1 MRRPPWS
8 SNAFGTISVATEGFL
23 LIDKPGGWTSH
34 DVVAKTRGLARTRKI
49 GHAGTLDPMATG
61 LLVLG
66 VGRATRLL
74 RFVQHREKEYVARAQ
89 LGVATD
95 TLDADGAEVE
105 RAPLSVGQEDV
116 ASVMESF
123 VGQIEQIPPMV
134 SAIKIDGQKLY
145 ELARRGEEVERPA
158 RTVHIHE
165 LELTGFEPGEFPV
178 AEFRV
183 VCSSGTYIRTLA
195 DDIGRALGGRAHL
208 TGLRRTRIGSL
219 NVEDAAPLDALIDD
233 PAKLPGRVLSLSDG
247 LVDLAQITV
256 DEELAGRVGHGSV
269 LSLDE
274 LPITGPTAVIDQ
286 GGGLLAVYDRHGSGV
301 KPEVVVA

>member
-8 SNAFGTISVATEGFL
+8 SNASGSISVTTEGFL

-95 TLDADGAEVE
+95 TLDADGTEIS
-105 RAPLSVGQEDV
+105 RAPLAAGRVDV
-116 ASVMESF
+116 ASAMEGF

-145 ELARRGEEVERPA
+145 ELARRGEEVDRPA

-178 AEFRV
+178 VEFRV
-183 VCSSGTYIRTLA
+183 VCSTGTYVRTLA

-208 TGLRRTRIGSL
+208 TGLRRTRIGAL
-219 NVEDAAPLDALIDD
+219 KVEDAAPLDDLIED
-233 PAKLPGRVLSLSDG
+233 PAKLPGRVLSFSDG
-247 LVDLAQITV
+247 LADLEHVTV
-256 DEELAGRVGHGSV
+256 DDELAGRVGHGSV

-274 LPITGPTAVIDQ
+274 LPITGPTAVVDQ
-286 GGGLLAVYDRHGSGV
+286 RGSLLAVYDRHGSGV

>member
-1 MRRPPWS
+1 V
-8 SNAFGTISVATEGFL
+8 TTDGFL

-34 DVVAKTRGLARTRKI
+34 DVVAKMRGLARTRKI

-66 VGRATRLL
+66 LGRATRLL
-74 RFVQHREKEYVARAQ
+74 RFVQQLPKEYVARAL

-95 TLDADGAEVE
+95 TLDADGTEVARTPLAISRAE
-105 RAPLSVGQEDV
+105 LSD
-116 ASVMESF
+116 AMKAF
-123 VGQIEQIPPMV
+123 VGDIEQIPPMV
-134 SAIKIDGQKLY
+134 SAVKIDGQKLY

-158 RTVHIHE
+158 RSVQIHE
-165 LELTGFEPGEFPV
+165 LELTAFEPGDFPV

-183 VCSSGTYIRTLA
+183 VCSSGTYVRTLA

-208 TGLRRTRIGSL
+208 TGLQRTRIGSHQ
-219 NVEDAAPLDALIDD
+219 VRDAVPLDALIENPDQ
-233 PAKLPGRVLSLSDG
+233 LPSRMLSLSDG
-247 LVDLAQITV
+247 LADVVHHTV
-256 DEELAGRVGHGSV
+256 GDELAGRISHGAV

-274 LPITGPTAVIDQ
+274 LPVDGPTAVVNGAGD
-286 GGGLLAVYDRHGSGV
+286 LLAVYARHGSGA

>member
-1 MRRPPWS
+1 M
-8 SNAFGTISVATEGFL
+8 TVEGFL
-23 LIDKPGGWTSH
+23 LVDKPGGWTSH

-74 RFVQHREKEYVARAQ
+74 RFVQHLPKEYVARAQ

-95 TLDADGAEVE
+95 TLDADGSEVE
-105 RAPLSVGQEDV
+105 RAPLPVERDEV
-116 ASVMESF
+116 AAAMATF
-123 VGQIEQIPPMV
+123 VGPIEQVPPMV

-158 RTVHIHE
+158 RSVHIHE
-165 LELTGFEPGEFPV
+165 LELTGFEPGDYPV

-183 VCSSGTYIRTLA
+183 VCSSGTYVRTLA

-208 TGLRRTRIGSL
+208 VGLRRTRIGSL
-219 NVEDAAPLDALIDD
+219 DVDDASPLDELIDD
-233 PAKLPGRVLSLSDG
+233 PDQLPGRMLSFSQGLADLSHIS
-247 LVDLAQITV
+247 VD
-256 DEELAGRVGHGSV
+256 DELAGRIGHGSV
-269 LSLDE
+269 LSLQE
-274 LPITGPTAVIDQ
+274 LPIEGPTAVVD
-286 GGGLLAVYDRHGSGV
+286 GDGSLLAIYARHGSGV

>member
-1 MRRPPWS
+1 M
-8 SNAFGTISVATEGFL
+8 TIEGFL

-66 VGRATRLL
+66 IGRATRLL
-74 RFVQHREKEYVARAQ
+74 RFVQHLPKEYVARAQ

-95 TLDADGAEVE
+95 TLDADGIEVA
-105 RAPLSVGQEDV
+105 RAPLPVGREAV
-116 ASVMESF
+116 AAAMGSF

-145 ELARRGEEVERPA
+145 ELARRGEEVDRPA
-158 RTVHIHE
+158 RSVHIHE

-178 AEFRV
+178 VEFRV
-183 VCSSGTYIRTLA
+183 VCSSGTYVRTLA
-195 DDIGRALGGRAHL
+195 DDIGSALGGRAHL

-219 NVEDAAPLDALIDD
+219 DVEDAAPLDALIDD
-233 PAKLPGRVLSLSDG
+233 PDRLPGRVLSFSDG
-247 LVDLAQITV
+247 LADLAHITV
-256 DEELAGRVGHGSV
+256 DDELAGRVGHGSV
-269 LSLDE
+269 LSLEE
-274 LPITGPTAVIDQ
+274 LPIGGPTAVIDEA
-286 GGGLLAVYDRHGSGV
+286 GSLLAIYAPHGAGV